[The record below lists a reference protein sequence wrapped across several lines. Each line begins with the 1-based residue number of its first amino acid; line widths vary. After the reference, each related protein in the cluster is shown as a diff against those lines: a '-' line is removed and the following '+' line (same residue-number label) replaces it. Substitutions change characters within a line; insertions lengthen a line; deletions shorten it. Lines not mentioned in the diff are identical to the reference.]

1 MKRRDLTPEEI
12 EDATRLAAAW
22 ESYKDTHPGVS
33 QEWLG
38 NASGIGGQSAVSQYL
53 LAKIPLNLEALL
65 RLCSVLGEK
74 PEVISPR
81 LIRQF
86 FGPGGPR
93 FTALKDESEVQ
104 VYDDS
109 LQMPDGVKRPYTAN
123 AEEIKTEIM
132 RAVAAEGLS
141 NELLNALA
149 WMIRAGTSAP
159 VRGDQHHT
167 KTVKLK
173 KHGRATGRATGTG

>member
-1 MKRRDLTPEEI
+1 MKRRDLTEEEK
-12 EDATRLAAAW
+12 EDARRLADAW
-22 ESYKDTHPGVS
+22 ESFKDTHPGVS

-38 NASGIGGQSAVSQYL
+38 VASGIGGQSAVSQYL

-65 RLCSVLGEK
+65 RLCSVLDQK

-86 FGPGGPR
+86 FGPEGPR
-93 FTALKDESEVQ
+93 FTAIVQNSEVD
-104 VYDDS
+104 VYHDS
-109 LQMPDGVKRPYTAN
+109 LQTPDSVKSTGA
-123 AEEIKTEIM
+123 ADATQLKEQILK
-132 RAVAAEGLS
+132 AVSDEGLS
-141 NELLNALA
+141 NELLNAIA
-149 WMIRAGTSAP
+149 WMIRAAANVP

-173 KHGRATGRATGTG
+173 HGRSSTNRVVRTG